1 MGKFA
6 SNSKV
11 ARKTPPGKVVVCNAA
26 GGPGYLQSSKLEFV
40 SILLTSFVQDQFYR
54 SESGTI
60 LRVKELMKTVDPIF
74 AAKAA
79 LFARNEFGM
88 RSISHVVAAEI
99 AHAVKGQSW
108 TKGFFDLVS
117 RRADDPSEI
126 LAYYMA
132 TYGKPIPNSLK
143 KGLGL
148 ALNRFSE
155 YSLAKYRRESSAF
168 TLVDTV
174 NLVFGVKPR
183 PLRKDGKVWVDRGLS
198 AGLGKLLRG
207 ELAAADTWE
216 TKLTQV
222 GQNAETEEN
231 KAELKSA
238 AWAELIRE
246 KKLGYLAL
254 IRNLRNILT
263 GADAELIKLVCD
275 QLVNRESIKKSLVFP
290 FQINTAYEIVSG
302 LSVGAHSRKLMGALD
317 DAIDISCDN
326 VPRLDGDSVI
336 FLDVSGSME
345 SANVAQIASIFAA
358 VCAKAWNADVI
369 KFSDSATYVNY
380 NAKDSTMSLA
390 RSFKYSS
397 GGTNM
402 PAAVQAMNKK
412 YDRILILSDMQTWIG
427 GNTNSVLQAYT
438 RKYGIKPWVYSFDLA
453 GQGTMA
459 FPEDRVAAIAGFSD
473 KIFKVMSL
481 LEQDKNAMVN
491 TIEQVTFVRP
501 PKTEKSTE
509 E

>member
-1 MGKFA
+1 MAKFA

-11 ARKTPPGKVVVCNAA
+11 ARKAPPGKVVVCNAA

-60 LRVKELMKTVDPIF
+60 LRVKELLKTVDPIF

-88 RSISHVVAAEI
+88 RSISHVVAAEL

-108 TKGFFDLVS
+108 TKAFFDLVS

-155 YSLAKYRRESSAF
+155 YSLAKYRRDSSAF
-168 TLVDTV
+168 TLIDTV
-174 NLVFGVKPR
+174 NLVTGSKPR
-183 PLRKDGKVWVDRGLS
+183 PLKKDGSVWVDRGLS
-198 AGLGKLLRG
+198 VGLGKLLRG

-216 TKLTQV
+216 NKLTKA
-222 GQNAETEEN
+222 GQNAENEEN

-263 GADAELIKLVCD
+263 GADAELIKLVCE

-290 FQINTAYEIVSG
+290 FQINTAYEIVTA
-302 LSVGAHSRKLMGALD
+302 LSTSHSRKLMAALD
-317 DAIDISCDN
+317 DAIDIACDN
-326 VPRLDGDSVI
+326 VPKLGGESVI

-345 SANVAQIASIFAA
+345 SGNVAQIASIFAA
-358 VCAKAWNADVI
+358 VCAKAWSADVI
-369 KFSDSATYVNY
+369 KFSDSAAYVNY

-390 RSFKYSS
+390 RSFKFSS

-402 PAAVQAMNKK
+402 PAAVQAMNRK

-427 GNTNSVLQAYT
+427 GNTNTTLHAYQ
-438 RKYGIKPWVYSFDLA
+438 RKFGIKPWVYSFDLA
-453 GQGTMA
+453 GAGTMA

-491 TIEQVTFVRP
+491 TIEEVTFVRP
-501 PKTEKSTE
+501 PKTEKSAE

>member
-1 MGKFA
+1 MAKFA

-11 ARKTPPGKVVVCNAA
+11 ARKAPPGKVVVCNAA

-60 LRVKELMKTVDPIF
+60 LRVKELLKTVDPIF

-198 AGLGKLLRG
+198 VGLGKLLRG

-216 TKLTQV
+216 NKLTQA

-231 KAELKSA
+231 KTELKA
-238 AWAELIRE
+238 QAWAELIRE

-254 IRNLRNILT
+254 IRNLRNIVSS
-263 GADAELIKLVCD
+263 ADSELIKLVCD

-302 LSVGAHSRKLMGALD
+302 LSAAYSRKLMSALD
-317 DAIDISCDN
+317 DAIDIACDN
-326 VPRLDGDSVI
+326 VPKLGGDSVI
-336 FLDVSGSME
+336 FLDVSGSMQGKC
-345 SANVAQIASIFAA
+345 SDIASIFAA
-358 VCAKAWNADVI
+358 VICKAWDADLI
-369 KFSDSATYVNY
+369 MFESTSRYVNY
-380 NAKDSTMSLA
+380 NKKDSTMSLSRA
-390 RSFKYSS
+390 LKFNG

-402 PAAVQAMNKK
+402 PSAVQLMNRK

-427 GNTNSVLQAYT
+427 GNTNSVLSAYQ
-438 RKYGIKPWVYSFDLA
+438 RKFGVKPWVYSFDLN

-481 LEQDKNAMVN
+481 LEQDKDAMVH
-491 TIEQVTFVRP
+491 TIENVSLVRP
-501 PKTEKSTE
+501 PKSEKTVE